1 MRGNWIFGTVL
12 AIVVAAGVAPHVF
25 PTARPVP
32 LSTPLAVVFPVSAGP
47 WQAMPAEILPPLPD
61 SEIGRR
67 QYVRD
72 GGDRVT
78 LEIRYYP
85 RGVAHSP
92 RLALPGA
99 DWERS
104 MIEVVRLQTE
114 AGLVTANRILAS
126 PEGGDRKGKPVVIV
140 YWYHERGRIVA
151 KESWAKL
158 YQVWDRLWRRR
169 ADGALV
175 SISTEGLDVR
185 QARERTAEF
194 AGQVLPAITKTLP
207 RAEGIS

>member
-1 MRGNWIFGTVL
+1 MRKHWVFGTVL
-12 AIVVAAGVAPHVF
+12 AIVVAAGLAPHVF

-32 LSTPLAVVFPVSAGP
+32 LSTPLAGVLPVDIGP
-47 WQAMPAEILPPLPD
+47 WKAMPAEILPPLPD
-61 SEIGRR
+61 SEIVRR
-67 QYVRD
+67 QYV
-72 GGDRVT
+72 GGAGETVT

-85 RGVAHSP
+85 RGMAHSP

-99 DWERS
+99 EWERS
-104 MIEVVRLQTE
+104 MIESVRLQTE
-114 AGLVTANRILAS
+114 AGPVTANRILTS
-126 PEGGDRKGKPVVIV
+126 PPGGGREGKPVVIV

-151 KESWAKL
+151 KETWAKL

-175 SISTEGLDVR
+175 SISTEALDVR
-185 QARERTAEF
+185 QARERTTEF
-194 AGQVLPAITKTLP
+194 AGRVLPAITRALP